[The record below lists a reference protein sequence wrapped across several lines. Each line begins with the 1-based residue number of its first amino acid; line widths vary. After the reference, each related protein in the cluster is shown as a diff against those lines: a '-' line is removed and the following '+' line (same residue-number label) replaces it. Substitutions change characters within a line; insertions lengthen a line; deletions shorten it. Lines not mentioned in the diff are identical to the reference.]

1 MQLSRIADI
10 LGNTLS
16 HDDRSISWLL
26 TDSRLLAFPAETL
39 FFALVT
45 QRNNGHR
52 YIRGLYERGVRAFVV
67 SEQADFY
74 AQMPD
79 AEFMV
84 VVDVLRALQKVAAV
98 HRNGFS
104 IPVIGITGSNG
115 KTIVK
120 EWLFQLLHSDHQI
133 TRSPRSYN
141 SQTGVPLSV
150 WQLNHSSTLGIFEAG
165 ISQPGEMA
173 HLQQII
179 KPDTGIFTSIGDAH
193 QEFFPDIETKIRE
206 KALLFAESD
215 QLIFRS
221 DNALLNKVL
230 PTLNIKAGLISWGKN
245 SDATLR
251 ILNIATQNNKTDI
264 LLEAKQQKFTVCVPF
279 SDEASIENAM
289 HCVTLM
295 WLYGYDTELI
305 NSRLQLLEPVAM
317 RLELKEGKNGCIII
331 NDSYNSD
338 LNALG
343 IALDMMRQQA
353 DTRKMKT
360 VLLLSDI
367 LQSGLNS
374 DGLYAEVARLLAS
387 RKVDCLLGVGGE
399 ICRHASLF
407 DLPEQHFYATTE
419 AVLTSQRFENLK
431 DEVVLL
437 KGSRPF
443 RFEDLSSRLELIVHE
458 TRMEVNLNALIDNFN
473 YFRAKL
479 QQGTRVMCM
488 VKAFGYGSG
497 SVEIARTLQH
507 HGCDALAVAVADE
520 GAELRNAGIHIPVV
534 VMNPEKSAFNVLFE
548 HHLEPEIYSMR
559 LLHDFVE
566 AAARL
571 GITSYPVHIKI
582 DSGMHR
588 LGFDPS
594 EIDELIRY
602 LQNQQEVQVRSVF
615 SHLAGS
621 DNPALDYFTATQA
634 EVFQH
639 SALKIRDAFSHQI
652 MFHLLN
658 SAGVERF
665 ACYQHDLVRLGIG
678 LYGVSALPEQQLR
691 QVCKLKTIILQLK
704 KIAAGETVGYNR
716 NGKADGDKLIAILPL
731 GYADGFDRKL
741 GNGLGEVFV
750 GGRRAPVIGNVSMDL
765 TAVDVTG
772 MQVQEGDTV
781 EIFGDAITISGIAS
795 KIDTIPY
802 EILTGISRR
811 VKRVY
816 IQE

>member
-10 LGNTLS
+10 LEYSPPVN
-16 HDDRSISWLL
+16 DRIISWLL
-26 TDSRLLAFPAETL
+26 TDSRLLAFPSETL

-67 SEQADFY
+67 SEQTGY
-74 AQMPD
+74 ESQMPD
-79 AEFMV
+79 SDFILV
-84 VVDVLRALQKVAAV
+84 GDVLRALQKLAAV
-98 HRNGFS
+98 RRNGFN

-120 EWLFQLLHSDHQI
+120 EWLFQLLHTEHQI

-150 WQLNHSSTLGIFEAG
+150 WQLNNASTMGIFEAG
-165 ISQPGEMA
+165 ISQPGEMV

-179 KPDTGIFTSIGDAH
+179 KPDTGIFTCIGDAH

-206 KALLFAESD
+206 KAALFAESD
-215 QLIFRS
+215 QLIYRA
-221 DNALLNKVL
+221 DNPLLNEVL
-230 PTLNIKAGLISWGKN
+230 HALNLKAKLVTWGKHC
-245 SDATLR
+245 DATLR
-251 ILNIATQNNKTDI
+251 ILNITTQNNKTI
-264 LLEAKQQKFTVCVPF
+264 LQIEAKQQKFTICIPF
-279 SDEASIENAM
+279 TDEASVENAM

-295 WLYGYDTELI
+295 WFYGYDNDFI
-305 NSRLQLLEPVAM
+305 NSRLQVLEPVAM
-317 RLELKEGKNGCIII
+317 RLELKEGKNGCVII

-338 LNALG
+338 LSALG
-343 IALDMMRQQA
+343 IALDMMRQHA
-353 DTRKMKT
+353 DTRRMKT
-360 VLLLSDI
+360 VLVLSDI

-374 DGLYAEVARLLAS
+374 DGLYSEVARLLGS
-387 RKVDCLLGVGGE
+387 RRVDCLLGVGEE
-399 ICRHASLF
+399 ISRHASFF

-419 AVLTSQRFENLK
+419 AVLASHRIENFK
-431 DEVVLL
+431 DVVILL

-473 YFRAKL
+473 YFRGKL
-479 QQGTRVMCM
+479 QRGTQVLCM

-520 GAELRNAGIHIPVV
+520 GAELRKAGIHIPVL

-559 LLHDFVE
+559 LLRDFVM

-588 LGFDPS
+588 LGFDPA

-602 LQNQQEVQVRSVF
+602 LQNQQVVIVRSVF

-621 DNPALDYFTATQA
+621 ENSEHDDFTATQA
-634 EVFQH
+634 QVFEQ
-639 SALKIRDAFSHQI
+639 SALKIREAFSHQI

-665 ACYQHDLVRLGIG
+665 TCFQHDMVRLGIG
-678 LYGVSALPEQQLR
+678 LYGVSALAGQQLR

-704 KIAAGETVGYNR
+704 NIAAGETVGYNR
-716 NGKADGDKLIAILPL
+716 NGKAVNDMLIAVLPI

-741 GNGLGEVFV
+741 GNGLGEVLV
-750 GGRRAPVIGNVSMDL
+750 GSQRVPVIGNVSMDL
-765 TAVDVTG
+765 TTVDVTG
-772 MQVQEGDTV
+772 MQVNEGDTV
-781 EIFGDAITISGIAS
+781 EVFGDDLTISEIAS

>member
-1 MQLSRIADI
+1 MQLSRITDI

-39 FFALVT
+39 FFALAT

-67 SEQADFY
+67 SEPTGFEN
-74 AQMPD
+74 QMPD
-79 AEFMV
+79 AEFV
-84 VVDVLRALQKVAAV
+84 KVSDTLYALQLIAAT
-98 HRNGFS
+98 HRSDFS

-120 EWLFQLLHSDHQI
+120 EWLFQLLHADYQI
-133 TRSPRSYN
+133 SRSPRSYN

-150 WQLNHSSTLGIFEAG
+150 WQLSHTTTLGIFEAG
-165 ISQPGEMA
+165 ISQPGEMI
-173 HLQQII
+173 HLQKMI
-179 KPDTGIFTSIGDAH
+179 KPSIGIFTTIGDAH
-193 QEFFPDIETKIRE
+193 QEFFPDMETKIRE
-206 KALLFAESD
+206 KALLFMESE
-215 QLIFRS
+215 QLIYPA
-221 DNALLNKVL
+221 DNLLLREVL
-230 PTLNIKAGLISWGKN
+230 HSLPFKTNQVGWGKHPN
-245 SDATLR
+245 ATLR
-251 ILNIATQNNKTDI
+251 ILNAVTQNNKTV
-264 LLEAKQQKFTVCVPF
+264 LQLEAKQQKFTVCIPF
-279 SDEASIENAM
+279 SDDASVENAM

-295 WLYGYDTELI
+295 WLLGYDEQLI
-305 NSRLQLLEPVAM
+305 NSRLQVLEPVAM
-317 RLELKEGKNGCIII
+317 RLELKEGRNGCVVI

-353 DTRKMKT
+353 DTRRKKT
-360 VLLLSDI
+360 VLVLSDI
-367 LQSGLNS
+367 LQSGLDS
-374 DGLYAEVARLLAS
+374 AGLYAEVARLLNS
-387 RKVDCLLGVGGE
+387 RRVDCLLGVGEE
-399 ICRHASLF
+399 ISRHASLF
-407 DLPEQHFYATTE
+407 NLPEQYFYATTE
-419 AVLTSQRFENLK
+419 AVIDSQRFENLK
-431 DEVVLL
+431 DEIVLL
-437 KGSRPF
+437 KGSR
-443 RFEDLSSRLELIVHE
+443 RYHFEDLSSRLELIAHE
-458 TRMEVNLNALIDNFN
+458 TRMEVNLNALIGNFN

-479 QQGTRVMCM
+479 QQGTGVMCM

-497 SVEIARTLQH
+497 SIEIARTLQH

-520 GAELRNAGIHIPVV
+520 GAELRKAGIHIPVV

-548 HHLEPEIYSMR
+548 HHLEPEIYSMK
-559 LLHDFVE
+559 LLRDFTE

-571 GITSYPVHIKI
+571 GLNSYPIHIKI

-594 EIDELIRY
+594 EIDDLIRF
-602 LQNQQEVQVRSVF
+602 LQHQQQVLVRSVF

-621 DNPALDYFTATQA
+621 DNPTLDDFTVKQA
-634 EVFQH
+634 KVFQQ
-639 SALKIRDAFSHQI
+639 SALKIKAAFGHQI
-652 MFHLLN
+652 MLHLLN

-665 ACYQHDLVRLGIG
+665 PSYQHDLVRLGIG
-678 LYGVSALPEQQLR
+678 LYGVSAIPGQQLQ
-691 QVCKLKTIILQLK
+691 QVCKLKTVILQLK
-704 KIAAGETVGYNR
+704 NIAAGETVGYNR
-716 NGKADGDKLIAILPL
+716 NGKADSDKLIAILPL

-750 GGRRAPVIGNVSMDL
+750 GGKKVPVIGNVSMDL

-781 EIFGDAITISGIAS
+781 EIFGDAITISEIAS